1 MVLSERLV
9 TIPPDDNLLAV
20 ISSTMAMQQRSQHR
34 IMRQRKTG
42 WCPLIDRWHARAA

>member
-9 TIPPDDNLLAV
+9 TISPDNDLLAV
-20 ISSTMAMQQRSQHR
+20 ICWTTAMQQRSQHR

-42 WCPLIDRWHARAA
+42 WCPLINGWHARAA